1 MKKKLTIVVLL
12 APLIAVCTLTSCM
25 DNKEKHQQS
34 KKTEMKKVL
43 IIGMNPRT
51 IDFTNPELPQGLTV
65 EMIENGTQAT
75 LNKLTTLGYAPE
87 LFLIDT
93 GTKDLS
99 NLSNQLKQKN
109 YDGVVVGNGI
119 RSVSANF
126 ILFEQI
132 INVVHISAPR
142 SKIIFNSLPSDTDEA
157 IKRWL

>member
-1 MKKKLTIVVLL
+1 MKKKLTNVVLL

-25 DNKEKHQQS
+25 DNKEKHQQ
-34 KKTEMKKVL
+34 KKIEMKEVL

-51 IDFTNPELPQGLTV
+51 IDFTNPELPKGLTV
-65 EMIENGTQAT
+65 EMIENGTRAT
-75 LNKLTTLGYAPE
+75 LDKLTKLGYAPE

-99 NLSNQLKQKN
+99 DLSNQLKQKN
-109 YDGVVVGNGI
+109 YVGVVVGNGI
-119 RSVSANF
+119 RSINANF

-132 INVVHISAPR
+132 INVVHISAPN